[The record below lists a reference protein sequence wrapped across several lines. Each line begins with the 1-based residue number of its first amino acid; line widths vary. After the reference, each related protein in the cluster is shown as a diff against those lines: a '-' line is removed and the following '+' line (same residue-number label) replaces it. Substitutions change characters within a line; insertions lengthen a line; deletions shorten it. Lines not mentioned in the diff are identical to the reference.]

1 MVVDDKESVI
11 CLVSVVDAREPG
23 QKIQLALD
31 LGVSMYADLPS
42 NGLALSPF
50 QSQLYK
56 AFNTTF
62 KLMVFLLEKKKI
74 KD

>member
-1 MVVDDKESVI
+1 MLETMGGKSSLHWTVG
-11 CLVSVVDAREPG
+11 VSV
-23 QKIQLALD
+23 
-31 LGVSMYADLPS
+31 YTDLPS
-42 NGLALSPF
+42 YGLGLVPF

-62 KLMVFLLEKKKI
+62 KLMVFLLEKKKKI